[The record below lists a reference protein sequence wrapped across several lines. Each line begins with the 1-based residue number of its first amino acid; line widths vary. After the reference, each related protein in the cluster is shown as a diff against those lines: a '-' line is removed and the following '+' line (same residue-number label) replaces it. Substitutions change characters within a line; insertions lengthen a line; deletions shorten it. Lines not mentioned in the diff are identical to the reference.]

1 MAKSLSQEVAKDTI
15 DLLDQLTQKE
25 GFKLQGR
32 PNAIYEAARRLKIPA
47 QTIYSRVTRARL
59 YYKMEPKP
67 DVHVSPTVTA
77 DNPVLPENYLETLI
91 HALKGKRR
99 SLSELTT
106 YTHASTGQVLD
117 AVEDLLKRGINVHRL
132 GDSFEITGRSQ
143 QAFEKGVTLQLVSRP
158 DNTFLFGASGD
169 LHAASKYARY
179 DVRADLYR
187 QFVEA
192 GAQCNFDTGNW
203 IDGEARFNTYDI
215 EAHGID
221 AQCRLLAQNH
231 PKYDGFHTYAV
242 WGDDHEG
249 WLAQREGMNVG
260 KYNEAIMQ
268 EYGHEWTDLGF
279 MEAHV
284 ELVNYNTG
292 NKAIMTVVH
301 PGGGSA
307 YALSYSIQKIIES
320 LEGGEKP
327 AVGLYGHYHKLWSG
341 IIRNVWVVQTGCCQ
355 DQTPFMRKKRLEAH
369 VGGALVGLEQDPET
383 GAILSMTPKIIRYF
397 NKGYYEG
404 RWSKHG
410 PVNNPE
416 RNIKNIR

>member
-1 MAKSLSQEVAKDTI
+1 MAKPLSLEVAQKTI
-15 DLLDQLTQKE
+15 ELIDHLTQDE
-25 GFKLQGR
+25 GFRQEGR
-32 PNAIYEAARRLKIPA
+32 PNAIYEAARRFKIPA
-47 QTIYSRVTRARL
+47 QTIYTRLKTAKRL
-59 YYKMEPKP
+59 YKLAPKP
-67 DVHVSPTVTA
+67 DLTYTPILAEQAATE
-77 DNPVLPENYLETLI
+77 LPEDYVAIL
-91 HALKGKRR
+91 ADKLKRRR
-99 SLSELTT
+99 SLAELAQITK
-106 YTHASTGQVLD
+106 ASTGQVLD
-117 AVEDLLKRGINVHRL
+117 AIDDLQKRGINIHRL
-132 GDSFEITGRSQ
+132 GDNFEIVPQVQ
-143 QAFEKGVTLQLVSRP
+143 QAFEKGSTVKLVSRP

-179 DVRADLYR
+179 DVRNDLYR
-187 QFVEA
+187 RFVEA

-221 AQCRLLAQNH
+221 AQCRLLAANH

-260 KYNEAIMQ
+260 KYNEAIMR

-284 ELVNYNTG
+284 ELVNFNTG
-292 NKAIMTVVH
+292 KSSMMAVVH

-327 AVGLYGHYHKLWSG
+327 AVGLYGHYHKIWSG

-383 GAILSMTPKIIRYF
+383 GAILSMTPQLIRYF

-416 RNIKNIR
+416 RKTEFIR

>member
-1 MAKSLSQEVAKDTI
+1 MTKPLSKEVAKDTI
-15 DLLDQLTQKE
+15 DLINSLQNE
-25 GFKLQGR
+25 GFKLEGR
-32 PNAIYEAARRLKIPA
+32 PNAVYEAGRRLKVSA
-47 QTIYSRVTRARL
+47 QTVYSRLIAAERL
-59 YYKMEPKP
+59 YKLKP
-67 DVHVSPTVTA
+67 SKVKHVSPATAKETVE
-77 DNPVLPENYLETLI
+77 LPEDFPLRIGEM
-91 HALKGKRR
+91 LKKRR
-99 SLSELTT
+99 SIAELCSKTG
-106 YTHASTGQVLD
+106 AQIGQVLD
-117 AVEDLLKRGINVHRL
+117 AIEDLKTKGINVHRL
-132 GDSFEITGRSQ
+132 GDNFEIVAIHQ
-143 QAFEKGVTLQLVSRP
+143 AAFEKGTAIKLVSRP

-179 DVRADLYR
+179 DVRHDLYR

-221 AQCRLLAQNH
+221 AQCRLLAENH

-292 NKAIMTVVH
+292 KSSMMAVVH
-301 PGGGSA
+301 PGGGSS

-327 AVGLYGHYHKLWSG
+327 AVGLYGHYHKIWSG

-383 GAILSMTPKIIRYF
+383 GAILSMTPKLIRYF

-404 RWSKHG
+404 RWSKHDA
-410 PVNNPE
+410 VNNPE
-416 RNIKNIR
+416 RSTKNIR